1 MHHLVSILL
10 LTMLCGCNIPIYSVT
25 PTSYRNTWVE
35 RELDKLLPLS
45 ISHEEARSILK
56 KHGYDD
62 VLVIA
67 RENDGVMQNE
77 LVASKRRYGDEII
90 RVTMPIA
97 NEQITRPFRIDW
109 VETGS
114 GKITSSVTTG
124 N

>member
-1 MHHLVSILL
+1 M
-10 LTMLCGCNIPIYSVT
+10 T

-67 RENDGVMQNE
+67 RENDGVMQNG
-77 LVASKRRYGDEII
+77 LVASKRRYADEII